1 MELLRM
7 LALLAGTVGL
17 LRHDLDS
24 DEEYVDV
31 DDNDV
36 EVKYADVDGDAQ
48 GRRHHHRE
56 CNHHKGRGYQCPPT
70 LHPNV
75 SFCNHSHYILL
86 RILLHRILELFCR
99 QLHST
104 FSPLYDAFNHT
115 KHIFAESL

>member
-75 SFCNHSHYILL
+75 SFCNTTYHSLL
-86 RILLHRILELFCR
+86 ERVYLFP
-99 QLHST
+99 HFFYSG
-104 FSPLYDAFNHT
+104 FDMA
-115 KHIFAESL
+115 